1 MTEHKATPEQFKQR
15 PNEDDLNESF
25 DRWWRN
31 EGSAMRPGP
40 KEDLEEHV
48 QRISRIAWLNGAY
61 LALWHPS
68 VCHAL
73 DQVRREAQ

>member
-1 MTEHKATPEQFKQR
+1 MTEHNAKQQ

-40 KEDLEEHV
+40 KEDPEEHV

-61 LALWHPS
+61 VAHWHPS
-68 VCHAL
+68 VCRPL
-73 DQVRREAQ
+73 DQVRQEAQ